1 MALAEGK
8 HRIWIYHQSQR
19 GFVDPTTNVLQRHAQ
34 IKREWDPDAPLRFT
48 YESLTGAF
56 LTTPRAERALV
67 IGWQE

>member
-1 MALAEGK
+1 MAAPGPVQE
-8 HRIWIYHQSQR
+8 
-19 GFVDPTTNVLQRHAQ
+19 
-34 IKREWDPDAPLRFT
+34 APLRFT